1 MTGQQGQRGSPKH
14 LFARIREVLLREWDP
29 MGLADA
35 PGTPDDYDAVA
46 REVHA
51 LVTDP
56 GVTVERIAHYLE
68 WAEGEL
74 MHLQRRPEAA
84 RAAARRVLALRD
96 ESGGAARE

>member
-1 MTGQQGQRGSPKH
+1 MTGHDAPRQNPKH

-29 MGLADA
+29 MGLSDA

-56 GVTVERIAHYLE
+56 GVTAERIAHYLE
-68 WAEGEL
+68 WAEDEL
-74 MHLQRRPEAA
+74 MGLQRRPDAA
-84 RAAARRVLALRD
+84 RTAARRVLALRD
-96 ESGGAARE
+96 ESGE

>member
-1 MTGQQGQRGSPKH
+1 MTHRESPKH

-51 LVTDP
+51 LLT
-56 GVTVERIAHYLE
+56 GEGATVERVAHYLE

-74 MHLQRRPEAA
+74 MGLQRRPDAA
-84 RAAARRVLALRD
+84 RAAARQVLALMQ
-96 ESGGAARE
+96 EGQGG